1 MIIHSRAAMLVSLV
15 LLMAAAFVA
24 GFGPAVADDQEHGE
38 KSHKESIHHFKDFQS
53 LPVLHD
59 GRVKP
64 LDTLARNELKQFSG
78 KDHLEDR
85 SAISW
90 MAETLFDPGSSVNT
104 PVFKIENADVRHLL
118 ELEERKKP
126 LYSYIEISAGLEKT
140 FPLIEELLKSPKK
153 SMSPEQKSLL
163 EIHENALEY
172 TQLLRS
178 FSLLLPLN
186 ISVPYKWAKEIE
198 SMDHGKVVAPDT
210 DPDDQVTYLMLKKI
224 DQPLVESVKSVI
236 ANKGDDPSKYTP
248 EEQATAMLSWQIRTI
263 EDAAENNTLLKV
275 IPDPNKDGEWVSP
288 WELVRGGKGSPA
300 TAATL
305 EQWSKLANSWQTG
318 SDEEWRDTLKNL
330 AHPDEMRM
338 ATEILYNKARPFH
351 IALLAFA
358 ASFALALLALSLN
371 SGRRFWIISAIGA
384 ALLALMA
391 QGAGLACRIF
401 LLERPPVGTLYESI
415 LFVGAVAPLFAL
427 ALEHKLKNGLG
438 VLLCGSI
445 GILVGLLGMTM
456 ADEGD
461 TMKVLAAVLNTQFWL
476 ATHVLCITIGYGW
489 CLVTSIVAHALLI
502 GKAARRMTDAQI
514 KTLETSLG
522 TLALTALLFTATGT
536 ILGGIWAD
544 QSWGRFWGW
553 DPKENG
559 ALLIVLWLVWIIHGK
574 IAGQISMTVYTMG
587 MAFVSAIVGAA
598 WIGVNLLGVGLHSYG
613 FTEGLFWG
621 LGIFTVIEAVV
632 IGLLGWAI
640 RRASANSPSS
650 SRPPT
655 DTKGSAHA

>member
-1 MIIHSRAAMLVSLV
+1 MTVLSRYLILVISLI
-15 LLMAAAFVA
+15 LMSLGTISAY
-24 GFGPAVADDQEHGE
+24 ADDHE
-38 KSHKESIHHFKDFQS
+38 HKEKIHHFELFQS

-85 SAISW
+85 SAIGW
-90 MAETLFDPGSSVNT
+90 MAETLFDPGSAVNEKI
-104 PVFKIENADVRHLL
+104 FKVENADVRHLM

-126 LYSYIEISAGLEKT
+126 LYSYLELSSGLEKT
-140 FPLIEELLKSPKK
+140 FPIVEDLLKSPKK
-153 SMSPEQKSLL
+153 SMSPEQKALL
-163 EIHENALEY
+163 ETHENALEY

-186 ISVPYKWAKEIE
+186 ISVPPKWNAE
-198 SMDHGKVVAPDT
+198 MRGKG
-210 DPDDQVTYLMLKKI
+210 DDAFKGPVTYLMLKKI
-224 DQPLVESVKSVI
+224 DQPLVDSVKAII
-236 ANKGDDPSKYTP
+236 AKKGDDPAKYNP

-263 EDAAENNTLLKV
+263 EDAARNNNLLKV
-275 IPDPNKDGEWVSP
+275 IPDPNPENKGEWVAP
-288 WELVRGGKGSPA
+288 WDLIRSGKGSPS
-300 TAATL
+300 TTATL
-305 EQWSKLANSWQTG
+305 ELWSKLAEFWQSG
-318 SDEEWRDTLKNL
+318 SDKEWTTTLKQL
-330 AHPDEMRM
+330 AHPDALRLK
-338 ATEILYNKARPFH
+338 TEILYNSIKPFQV
-351 IALLAFA
+351 ALLAFA
-358 ASFALALLALSLN
+358 VSFALALLALSLA
-371 SGRRFWIISAIGA
+371 SFRKGWIIASVLA
-384 ALLALMA
+384 ALVALAA

-415 LFVGAVAPLFAL
+415 LFVGAVAPFFAL
-427 ALEHKLKNGLG
+427 VLERKLKNGLG

-445 GILVGLLGMTM
+445 GILIGLLGMTM

-461 TMKVLAAVLNTQFWL
+461 TMKVLTAVLNTQFWL

-489 CLVTSIVAHALLI
+489 CLVTSIVAHALLV
-502 GKAARRMTDAQI
+502 GRATQRMSGDQV

-621 LGIFTVIEAVV
+621 LGIFTVLEAVL
-632 IGLLGWAI
+632 IGALGWKI
-640 RRASANSPSS
+640 RHPSKQKE
-650 SRPPT
+650 T
-655 DTKGSAHA
+655 AHA

>member
-1 MIIHSRAAMLVSLV
+1 MMALSRYLV
-15 LLMAAAFVA
+15 LLSTLVLMGLSAIAAN
-24 GFGPAVADDQEHGE
+24 ADDHEH
-38 KSHKESIHHFKDFQS
+38 KDKIHHFGLFQS

-78 KDHLEDR
+78 KDHLDDR

-90 MAETLFDPGSSVNT
+90 MAETLFDPGSAVNEKI
-104 PVFKIENADVRHLL
+104 FKVENADVRHLM

-126 LYSYIEISAGLEKT
+126 LYSYLELSSGLEKT
-140 FPLIEELLKSPKK
+140 FPVVEELLKSPKK
-153 SMSPEQKSLL
+153 NMSPEQKALL
-163 EIHENALEY
+163 ETHENALEY

-186 ISVPYKWAKEIE
+186 ISVPPKWNTEMRGKGEE
-198 SMDHGKVVAPDT
+198 SIKGP
-210 DPDDQVTYLMLKKI
+210 VTYLMLKKI
-224 DQPLVESVKSVI
+224 DQPLVDRVKKII
-236 ANKGDDPSKYTP
+236 AKKGEDPSKYSN

-263 EDAAENNTLLKV
+263 EDAAQNNNILKV
-275 IPDPNKDGEWVSP
+275 IPDPSPENKGEWVAP
-288 WELVRGGKGSPA
+288 WELIRSGKGSPA
-300 TAATL
+300 TTATL
-305 EQWSKLANSWQTG
+305 ELWSKLADSWQNG
-318 SDEEWRDTLKNL
+318 SDKEWTKTLKQL
-330 AHPDEMRM
+330 SHPDALRLK
-338 ATEILYNKARPFH
+338 TEILYNSAKPFH
-351 IALLAFA
+351 MALLAFA
-358 ASFALALLALSLN
+358 ASFALALLALSLTN
-371 SGRRFWIISAIGA
+371 FRRGWIIASVLA
-384 ALLALMA
+384 ALLALLA

-415 LFVGAVAPLFAL
+415 LFVGAVAPFFAL
-427 ALEHKLKNGLG
+427 VLERKLKNGLG
-438 VLLCGSI
+438 VLLSGSI

-461 TMKVLAAVLNTQFWL
+461 TMKVLTAVLNTQFWL

-489 CLVTSIVAHALLI
+489 CLVTSIVAHALLV
-502 GKAARRMTDAQI
+502 GRATGRMTGDQV

-522 TLALTALLFTATGT
+522 TLGLTALLFTATGT

-621 LGIFTVIEAVV
+621 LGIFTLLEAAL
-632 IGLLGWAI
+632 IGALGWKI
-640 RRASANSPSS
+640 RNPSNW
-650 SRPPT
+650 
-655 DTKGSAHA
+655 KESAHA